1 MCYPHSK
8 SVLITEHEMTVE
20 PQALL
25 DKTTERLLLH
35 VRDHISDLPDSCIN
49 LRFYLKWGFDGASG
63 LNPYKQRCNDH
74 TLDDTHALMTLVYH
88 RN

>member
-1 MCYPHSK
+1 MCYPPSK
-8 SVLITEHEMTVE
+8 SVLITEHEMT
-20 PQALL
+20 ALL
-25 DKTTERLLLH
+25 DKTTEKLLLH